1 MQRSRSRSG
10 AWLSL
15 LVLAGACRFDRSDR
29 WLSEGDGAACVVGA
43 RRCSGALVQSCEP
56 AGADGATWRPS
67 RDCAATGEICLAGG
81 RCAACSPGLRT
92 CKDTA
97 VVVCRDDASGYDTV
111 EACDT
116 TRGSTCRDATCL
128 GLCADAAIARSNV
141 GCEYFAVD
149 LDNAF
154 IDPTLN
160 AAAQQFSVVV
170 SNPQPDVPVRVT
182 ISQDDGA
189 PGDPP
194 SPVVVAEGK
203 VQPLSLTVFKLGP
216 REVDGSPD
224 GKFDAGTGTA
234 LTRHAYR
241 LTTDFPVVVYQFN
254 PLDNASVFSN
264 DASLLKPVAALAASG
279 SHEGLAPS
287 YVVSGWPQTIA
298 HTDDPDT
305 NFNPANPIDLRAF
318 LTIVGARP
326 DTRVRVTTTT
336 RVIPGGPVADTPA
349 GGVIEAKLGAYDV
362 LNLETGGFNADFT
375 GTLIEA
381 DGPVV
386 VFSGGEASDAP
397 HFKTL
402 ASRACC
408 ADHLEEQLDPIRT
421 AGTRFV
427 AAHGPSRTRVVKEA
441 GADVA
446 VVPEPEYFRVVA
458 ALDGET
464 RVTTTLPPPNDR
476 LTLPRRGAFVEL
488 AATTSFVL
496 SADRAVLLSS
506 VSASQEAS
514 GIRRGLPGGDPSL
527 LVVPPIEQ
535 WRKEYV
541 FLTPDKYAFDFVT
554 IVARPGDVV
563 RLDGEALDSRR
574 CWLSPGDGLDP
585 VARGAEQPPYV
596 VYDCQLGF
604 ATIDPKKESPD
615 NLSPGAQ
622 NDGVHRIT
630 APNPVGVLVSGFDA
644 FVSYAYAAG
653 TDLREINVE

>member
-1 MQRSRSRSG
+1 MRRSLSS
-10 AWLSL
+10 AWLAA
-15 LVLAGACRFDRSDR
+15 LALSAACRFDRSDR
-29 WLSEGDGAACVVGA
+29 WLSRGDGAACVVGE
-43 RRCSGALVQSCEP
+43 RRCSGAEAEACVP
-56 AGADGATWRPS
+56 AGEDGAAWQRA
-67 RDCAATGEICLAGG
+67 RDCGAEGLVCLTGGA
-81 RCAACSPGLRT
+81 CAACSPGLRT

-97 VVVCRDDASGYDTV
+97 VVVCREDGSGYDIDQ
-111 EACDT
+111 ACDT
-116 TRGSTCRDATCL
+116 SRGSTCRVATCV
-128 GLCADAAIARSNV
+128 GLCGEAEQTRSNV

-154 IDPTLN
+154 IDPTSN
-160 AAAQQFSVVV
+160 AAGQQFAVVV
-170 SNPQPDVPVRVT
+170 SNPQPDVPARVT

-189 PGDPP
+189 PGDAPAP
-194 SPVVVAEGK
+194 AVVAEGK

-216 REVDGSPD
+216 REVDGSPE
-224 GKFDAGTGTA
+224 GQFDAGTGTA
-234 LTRHAYR
+234 LTRRAYR
-241 LTTDFPVVVYQFN
+241 LTSDFPVVVYQFN

-264 DASLLKPVAALAASG
+264 DASLLKPVGA
-279 SHEGLAPS
+279 LAPS
-287 YVVSGWPQTIA
+287 GKAAELSPAYVVSGWPQTIA
-298 HTDDPDT
+298 STDDPNT
-305 NFNPANPIDLRAF
+305 NFNPQSPIDLRAF
-318 LTIVGARP
+318 VTIVGARP

-336 RVIPGGPVADTPA
+336 RVIPGGPVPETKA
-349 GGVIEAKLGAYDV
+349 GGVIEATLSAYDV
-362 LNLETGGFNADFT
+362 LNLESGGFNADFT

-386 VFSGGEASDAP
+386 VFSGSEASDAP
-397 HFKTL
+397 HFQTL

-427 AAHGPSRTRVVKEA
+427 AAHGPSRTRAVRDA

-458 ALDGET
+458 AHEEET
-464 RVTTTLPPPNDR
+464 RVTTTLPPPNDH
-476 LTLPRRGAFVEL
+476 LVLPRRGAFVEL
-488 AATTSFVL
+488 AVTTSFVL
-496 SADRAVLLSS
+496 TSDRAVLLSS

-527 LVVPPIEQ
+527 LVVPPVEQ
-535 WRKEYV
+535 WRRDYV

-554 IVARPGDVV
+554 IVARPGDEV
-563 RLDGEALDSRR
+563 RLDGEVLDARR
-574 CWLSPGDGLDP
+574 CALSPADGLDDA
-585 VARGAEQPPYV
+585 ARGGPTPPYV

-604 ATIDPKKESPD
+604 ATIDPKKDAPD

-622 NDGVHRIT
+622 SDGVHRVS

>member
-1 MQRSRSRSG
+1 MRRSRRS
-10 AWLSL
+10 ARWLAL
-15 LVLAGACRFDRSDR
+15 LALAAGCRFDRGDR
-29 WLSEGDGAACVVGA
+29 WLSQGEGAACAVGA
-43 RRCSGALVQSCEP
+43 TRCAGGEAQRCDPVGDDGGA
-56 AGADGATWRPS
+56 WRS
-67 RDCAATGEICLAGG
+67 TRDCAGDGKVCIGAGVCAT
-81 RCAACSPGLRT
+81 CAPGLRT

-97 VVVCRDDASGYDTV
+97 VVVCRDDGGGYDQV

-128 GLCADAAIARSNV
+128 GLCADAAAARSNV

-160 AAAQQFSVVV
+160 AAAQQYSVVV

-189 PGDPP
+189 PGDAPA
-194 SPVVVAEGK
+194 PVVVAEGK

-216 REVDGSPD
+216 REVDGSPE
-224 GKFDAGTGTA
+224 GQFDAGTGTA
-234 LTRHAYR
+234 LTRRAYR
-241 LTTDFPVVVYQFN
+241 VTTDFPVVAYQFN

-264 DASLLKPVAALAASG
+264 DASLLKPVTA
-279 SHEGLAPS
+279 LAPS
-287 YVVSGWPQTIA
+287 KDRGVLSPAYVVSGWPQTIA

-305 NFNPANPIDLRAF
+305 NFSATNPTNLRAF

-336 RVIPGGPVADTPA
+336 RVIPGGPVAETPA
-349 GGVIEAKLGAYDV
+349 GGVIDATLAAYDV

-375 GTLIEA
+375 GSLIEA

-386 VFSGGEASDAP
+386 VFSGSEASDAP
-397 HFKTL
+397 HFTKL

-427 AAHGPSRTRVVKEA
+427 AAHGPSRTRAVSVA

-446 VVPEPEYFRVVA
+446 VVPEPEYFRIVA

-464 RVTTTLPPPNDR
+464 RVQTSLPPPNDR
-476 LTLPRRGAFVEL
+476 LTLAKRGAFTEL
-488 AATTSFVL
+488 AVTSSFVL
-496 SADRAVLLSS
+496 TADRPVLLSS

-527 LVVPPIEQ
+527 LVVPPVEQ
-535 WRKEYV
+535 WRRDYV
-541 FLTPDKYAFDFVT
+541 FLTPDKYAFDFVSV
-554 IVARPGDVV
+554 IAKPGDEV
-563 RLDGEALDSRR
+563 RLDGEALDERR
-574 CWLSPGDGLDP
+574 CSISPADGLDE
-585 VARGAEQPPYV
+585 ASRGAAEPPWI
-596 VYDCQLGF
+596 VYECQLGF
-604 ATIDPKKESPD
+604 ATIDPKKDAPE

-622 NDGVHRIT
+622 SDGVHRIS

-653 TDLREINVE
+653 TDLRELNLE